1 LEERSTKEESKAFK
15 NNFKLITRNFQ
26 YPLGSVMANILI
38 IDDDRTICET
48 ISNVVKRMGH
58 SATSASN
65 LQQGLEVA
73 LSGRFDIV
81 FLDVRMPDGNGLEI
95 LPKIRG
101 IPSLPEVIIIT
112 GFGDPDG
119 AELAIKH
126 GAWDYI
132 QKPSTA
138 EEMTLS
144 LIRALQYREGRIAR
158 KISVPLKREGI
169 IGHSPKMG
177 HCIELLAQVAS
188 SEANVLITGETGTGK
203 ELFAL
208 AIHNN
213 SPRANKNFVV
223 VDCAA
228 LPDNLVESILFGH
241 EKGAFTSADKA
252 QDGLMLQADGGTL
265 FLDEVGELPPSIQKN
280 FLRALQERSFRPVG
294 GRQEVM
300 SNFRLIS
307 ASNRNLDE
315 MVKRNRF
322 REDLLFRLRSFTIDL
337 PPLRERLEDIRDLVM
352 YHMALLCERLGIETK
367 DFSPEF
373 FDVLTNY
380 PWPGN
385 IRELINSLERA
396 LITGRHERILFPNH
410 LPTHIRIH
418 MARASVRGHET
429 TEKGPDTTLNL
440 FPKLQDV
447 REKTIAEIEKK
458 YLKDLISFTMG
469 DIQEACRISGL
480 SRSRLYLLLK
490 KHHISTT
497 V

>member
-1 LEERSTKEESKAFK
+1 
-15 NNFKLITRNFQ
+15 
-26 YPLGSVMANILI
+26 MANILI

-48 ISNVVKRMGH
+48 ISNVAARMGH
-58 SATSASN
+58 DTIPAFS
-65 LQQGLEVA
+65 LQQGLEAA
-73 LSGRFDIV
+73 LTGKFDIV
-81 FLDVRMPDGNGLEI
+81 FLDVRLPDGSGLDI
-95 LPKIRG
+95 LPKVHSA
-101 IPSLPEVIIIT
+101 PSLPEVIIIT

-132 QKPSTA
+132 QKPSTL
-138 EEMTLS
+138 EGITLP
-144 LIRALQYREGRIAR
+144 LVRALQYREGRVAR
-158 KISVPLKREGI
+158 KISDPLKREGI
-169 IGHSPKMG
+169 IGHSPQMG

-188 SEANVLITGETGTGK
+188 SESNVLIAGETGTGK

-265 FLDEVGELPPSIQKN
+265 FLDEVGELPLSIQKN

-294 GRQEVM
+294 GRHEVM
-300 SNFRLIS
+300 SNFRLVA
-307 ASNRNLDE
+307 ASNRNLDK
-315 MVKRNRF
+315 MVRENQF

-337 PPLRERLEDIRDLVM
+337 PPLREHLEDIRDLVM
-352 YHMALLCERLGIETK
+352 YHMALLCERLGIEKK
-367 DFSPEF
+367 DFSSEF

-380 PWPGN
+380 PWSGN
-385 IRELINSLERA
+385 VRELINALERA

-418 MARASVRGHET
+418 MARASVREHET

-447 REKTIAEIEKK
+447 REKTFAETEKK
-458 YLKDLISFTMG
+458 YLKDLISFTQG
-469 DIQEACRISGL
+469 DIKEACRISGL

-490 KHHISTT
+490 KHHISTA